1 MLMCAVRHDQ
11 IFVMSARRQLE
22 APSRSISKSG
32 EYLLGAYV
40 ANRSRRGTCSARA
53 ASTAVALM
61 MGFVGHRIDRTAF
74 RQSGAASR
82 PAPPYAAKRRFAGAV
97 CATDKKFLSPRTLA
111 GQEFILQLQARQY
124 AASIVSRYG
133 GKCWS
138 LSLQLT
144 IFTAQFNKEMG
155 SQRRRR

>member
-1 MLMCAVRHDQ
+1 MCAVRHDQ
-11 IFVMSARRQLE
+11 IFVMSARRHLE

-61 MGFVGHRIDRTAF
+61 MGFVGHGIDRTAF

-97 CATDKKFLSPRTLA
+97 CATDKSFIPRAHSLA
-111 GQEFILQLQARQY
+111 KNSFSSCKARQ
-124 AASIVSRYG
+124 
-133 GKCWS
+133 
-138 LSLQLT
+138 
-144 IFTAQFNKEMG
+144 
-155 SQRRRR
+155 